1 MLVKAEVMFIVNSA
15 QAVADFS
22 RINLLHYRFGFDI
35 GALHMKPLLTI
46 LKQYEL
52 QSMRLLNIRE
62 GPNCFTLDAARP
74 SKLQK

>member
-22 RINLLHYRFGFDI
+22 RINLLHYKFGFDI
-35 GALHMKPLLTI
+35 GVLHMKPLLTI

-52 QSMRLLNIRE
+52 
-62 GPNCFTLDAARP
+62 
-74 SKLQK
+74 